1 MAVAQLDAMVSEV
14 DRLLAVVDMRPLQGE
29 RFQPTGYP
37 DLGAAEYQAHDGKS
51 IVLLESPQSVANH
64 LERHCLSDDGTQFV
78 KELSGLSMV
87 VVAKDDKGNQE
98 TNSVLEGHRLASP
111 YIIGIKKST
120 NVGEVFEKLDQP
132 KGSLADQSEIVKTIF
147 KYDVCSLLHGLWLS
161 RVGAGRIRVPR
172 AMSGFI
178 EAEDCNP
185 AISGGVKKDHVVG
198 ATKDRKGGDDDSGD
212 ASSGVG
218 SIPFTRIEYT
228 AKSIRAYFN
237 IDVSQI
243 RGYGLSPD
251 QTKLLVALALWKI
264 RKFINTP
271 FRPRTACDLRV
282 VGDAKTE
289 PEEFHIPS
297 IEDLNSEVRRL
308 IDACKSSMEV
318 TQVVSAQ
325 K

>member
-1 MAVAQLDAMVSEV
+1 MAGTNVDAMVSKV
-14 DRLLAVVDMRPLQGE
+14 DRLLAVVDMQPLQGE

-64 LERHCLSDDGTQFV
+64 LERHCLSEDGTQFV
-78 KELSGLSMV
+78 KELKGLSMV
-87 VVAKDDKGNQE
+87 VVNDKGSQV
-98 TNSVLEGHRLASP
+98 TNTVREGHRLASP
-111 YIIGIKKST
+111 YILGIKKPT
-120 NVGEVFEKLDQP
+120 NIGEVFEKLDQA
-132 KGSLADQSEIVKTIF
+132 KESVGDQAEIVKTIF
-147 KYDVCSLLHGLWLS
+147 KYDICSLLHGLWLS
-161 RVGAGRIRVPR
+161 RIGAGRIRVPR
-172 AMSGFI
+172 AISGFI

-198 ATKDRKGGDDDSGD
+198 ATKDRKDGDEDAGD

-243 RGYGLSPD
+243 RGYGLDPN
-251 QTKLLVALALWKI
+251 QTSLLVALALWKI
-264 RKFINTP
+264 RKFIDTP

-282 VGDAKTE
+282 VGDVKTE
-289 PEEFHIPS
+289 PDGFSIPS
-297 IEDLNSEVRRL
+297 MDELNSEIKQL
-308 IDACKSSMEV
+308 IDACKSSMEI
-318 TQVVSAQ
+318 TQVVAAQ

>member
-1 MAVAQLDAMVSEV
+1 MAGMLSDAGISEV

-37 DLGAAEYQAHDGKS
+37 DLGAAEYSAHDGKS

-64 LERHCLSDDGTQFV
+64 LERHCLSEDGTQFV
-78 KELSGLSMV
+78 NELSGLSMV
-87 VVAKDDKGNQE
+87 AVDDGAGKQV

-111 YIIGIKKST
+111 YIIGMKKPT
-120 NVGEVFEKLDQP
+120 DVGEAFERLDPP
-132 KGSLADQSEIVKTIF
+132 KESLADRSDIVKAIF
-147 KYDVCSLLHGLWLS
+147 RYDVCSLLHGLWLS
-161 RVGAGRIRVPR
+161 RIGAGRIRVPR
-172 AMSGFI
+172 AVSGFI
-178 EAEDCNP
+178 EAEGCNP

-198 ATKDRKGGDDDSGD
+198 ATKDRKDGDDSTGD

-228 AKSIRAYFN
+228 AEAIRAYFSV
-237 IDVSQI
+237 DVSQI

-251 QTKLLVALALWKI
+251 QTDLLVTLALWKI
-264 RKFINTP
+264 RKFIDAP

-282 VGDAKTE
+282 VGDARTE
-289 PEEFHIPS
+289 PEGFAIPS
-297 IEDLNSEVRRL
+297 IGELNTEIKRL
-308 IDACKSSMEV
+308 VDACKASMEV
-318 TQVVSAQ
+318 KRVVLTQ

>member
-1 MAVAQLDAMVSEV
+1 MAGMLNDAGLGEI

-51 IVLLESPQSVANH
+51 IVLLESPQSIANH
-64 LERHCLSDDGTQFV
+64 LERHCLSEDGTEFV

-87 VVAKDDKGNQE
+87 AVEDGAGKQV

-111 YIIGIKKST
+111 YVIGMRKAT
-120 NVGEVFEKLDQP
+120 DVGEAFERLDLP
-132 KGSLADQSEIVKTIF
+132 KESLADRAEIVKTIF

-161 RVGAGRIRVPR
+161 RIGAGRIRVPR
-172 AMSGFI
+172 AISGFI
-178 EAEDCNP
+178 EAEGCSP

-198 ATKDRKGGDDDSGD
+198 ATKDRKDGDDSAGD

-228 AKSIRAYFN
+228 AKAIRAYFN
-237 IDVSQI
+237 VDVSQI

-251 QTKLLVALALWKI
+251 QTMLLVTLALWKI
-264 RKFINTP
+264 RRFIDAP

-282 VGDAKTE
+282 VGDVRTE
-289 PEEFHIPS
+289 PDGFSIPS
-297 IEDLNSEVRRL
+297 IDELNPEIKRL
-308 IDACKSSMEV
+308 VDACRPSMEAKH
-318 TQVVSAQ
+318 VVLAQ

>member
-1 MAVAQLDAMVSEV
+1 MMSDAKIGEI
-14 DRLLAVVDMRPLQGE
+14 DRLLVVVDMQPLQGK

-37 DLGAAEYQAHDGKS
+37 DLGAAEYQANDGKS

-78 KELSGLSMV
+78 KELAGLSMV
-87 VVAKDDKGNQE
+87 TVMDGEKQV
-98 TNSVLEGHRLASP
+98 TNSVREGHRLASP
-111 YIIGIKKST
+111 YILGMKKPTSICKEFESLDLPKESIGDRLK
-120 NVGEVFEKLDQP
+120 
-132 KGSLADQSEIVKTIF
+132 IVKTIF
-147 KYDVCSLLHGLWLS
+147 KYDACSLLHGLWLS
-161 RVGAGRIRVPR
+161 RIGAGRIRVPR

-198 ATKDRKGGDDDSGD
+198 TTKDRKDGDGDAGD

-228 AKSIRAYFN
+228 AKNICAYFN
-237 IDVSQI
+237 VDVAQI
-243 RGYGLSPD
+243 RSYGLGPD
-251 QTKLLVALALWKI
+251 QTKLLVTLALWKI
-264 RKFINTP
+264 RKFIDAP

-282 VGDAKTE
+282 VGNARTE
-289 PEEFHIPS
+289 PDGCVIPS
-297 IEDLNSEVRRL
+297 MDELDSEIGRL
-308 IDACKSSMEV
+308 VNACKSDMKV
-318 TQVVSAQ
+318 TQVDLTQ